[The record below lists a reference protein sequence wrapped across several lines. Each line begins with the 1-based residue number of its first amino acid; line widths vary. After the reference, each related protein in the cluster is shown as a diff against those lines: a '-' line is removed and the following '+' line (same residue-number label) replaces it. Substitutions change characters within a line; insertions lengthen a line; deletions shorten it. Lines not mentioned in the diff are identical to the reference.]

1 MKELVERWAG
11 WKYVLKR
18 ILYLYRPPRFKG
30 ARSAPEVP
38 DRVLLTKM
46 QRHCTCY
53 LYSSY
58 VSPV

>member
-18 ILYLYRPPRFKG
+18 ILNLYRPPRCKG

-46 QRHCTCY
+46 QR
-53 LYSSY
+53 
-58 VSPV
+58 